1 MKLEKV
7 ITALKSYVRGN
18 KNDQY
23 LYAPL
28 KGDVIIHNS
37 RVRIIIEHGSR
48 NTHIELPLDNAEGIS
63 KHFTF
68 SEHTCGN
75 EWKAKLDIAEAASE
89 LSSIVYPEGESVVIP
104 GNKLDRIA
112 SLTKKVFYG
121 ERATDNLRNAFLIDS
136 AESKLRFITS
146 NGIGIALESF
156 PSDVLPEKMY
166 SICYLATS
174 LLNAVIEKKANY
186 NLVFGKDSVTFYN
199 KETGFLFEYTHK
211 GCYVNENAVNTFINY
226 SIPSAK
232 EIDSTA
238 IDRILACIG
247 EADEVK
253 PENKVASCIFNFDNK
268 IRTLLINK
276 ETRQNT
282 YEIAAYEKAELQSNE
297 AKKLTKLESLF
308 NSEILKSYITY
319 AKQVTSDNRY
329 YIGFAI
335 SDPRQA
341 RIVLHSAN
349 AYFTLM
355 PLHN

>member
-7 ITALKSYVRGN
+7 ITALKSYVRCN

-28 KGDVIIHNS
+28 KGDVIIFNS

-48 NTHIELPLDNAEGIS
+48 TTHIELPLDNAEGIA

-75 EWKAKLDIAEAASE
+75 EWKAKLNIAEAASE
-89 LSSIVYPEGESVVIP
+89 LPSVVYPEGESVVIP
-104 GNKLDRIA
+104 GNKLDRITR
-112 SLTKKVFYG
+112 LTKKVFYG

-146 NGIGIALESF
+146 NGVGIALESF

-174 LLNAVIEKKANY
+174 LLNAFVEKKAEY

-199 KETGFLFEYTHK
+199 RETGFLFEYTHK

-226 SIPSAK
+226 SIPSAR
-232 EIDSTA
+232 EIDGAA

-247 EADEVK
+247 EADEAEPSKVN
-253 PENKVASCIFNFDNK
+253 PPMCCFTVNK
-268 IRTLLINK
+268 RTLCIRK

-282 YEIAAYEKAELQSNE
+282 YEIATYEKAELQSNE
-297 AKKLTKLESLF
+297 AKKLTNLESWF

-329 YIGFAI
+329 YIGFTNR
-335 SDPRQA
+335 DPRQA
-341 RIVLHSAN
+341 RIVLYSAN
-349 AYFTLM
+349 TYFTLM
-355 PLHN
+355 PLYR